1 MFPAIR
7 SHPRLPDFAAPLAR
21 WAARAAIA
29 LAAALVLLAPAVH
42 ADTIAVRSAELRVD
56 EDTYVLNAEF
66 DLAINP
72 TLEEALQKGVP
83 LYFLLEFEVIRPRWY
98 WFNEKLLK
106 TQQQYRLSYNAL
118 TRQYRLGVGSLFH
131 NFSALPEALDFLSRV
146 RRRQVLEPGMLD
158 KGNTYIAGVRM
169 RLDVSQLPK
178 PFQLNALASRDWNF
192 GSEWY
197 HWSVTP

>member
-1 MFPAIR
+1 MTASITRCCKKYSLLF
-7 SHPRLPDFAAPLAR
+7 
-21 WAARAAIA
+21 A
-29 LAAALVLLAPAVH
+29 LAALALLLPAAPEVQAEGIDVSRAALVAGEEGYFLE
-42 ADTIAVRSAELRVD
+42 ADFEVAL
-56 EDTYVLNAEF
+56 
-66 DLAINP
+66 NP
-72 TLEEALQKGVP
+72 TLTDALNKGVP

-98 WFNEKLLK
+98 WFNEKILK

-131 NFSALPEALDFLSRV
+131 NFSELPEALDFLSRV

-158 KGNTYIAGVRM
+158 QGSTYVAGVRM

-197 HWSVTP
+197 RWSVTP

>member
-1 MFPAIR
+1 MTAFITR
-7 SHPRLPDFAAPLAR
+7 CCKKCSLLF
-21 WAARAAIA
+21 A
-29 LAAALVLLAPAVH
+29 LAALALLLPAAPAVQAEGIEVGRAALVAGEEGYFLE
-42 ADTIAVRSAELRVD
+42 ADFEVAL
-56 EDTYVLNAEF
+56 
-66 DLAINP
+66 NP
-72 TLEEALQKGVP
+72 TLADALNKGVP

-146 RRRQVLEPGMLD
+146 RRRQVLEPGMLE

>member
-1 MFPAIR
+1 MTAFITR
-7 SHPRLPDFAAPLAR
+7 CCKKCSLLF
-21 WAARAAIA
+21 A
-29 LAAALVLLAPAVH
+29 LAALALLLPAAPAVPAEGIEVGRAALVAGEEGYFLE
-42 ADTIAVRSAELRVD
+42 ADFEVAL
-56 EDTYVLNAEF
+56 
-66 DLAINP
+66 NP
-72 TLEEALQKGVP
+72 TLADALNKGVP

-146 RRRQVLEPGMLD
+146 RRRQVLEPGMLE

>member
-1 MFPAIR
+1 MTAFITR
-7 SHPRLPDFAAPLAR
+7 CCKKCSLLF
-21 WAARAAIA
+21 A
-29 LAAALVLLAPAVH
+29 LAALALLLPAAPAVPAEGIEVGRAALVAGEEGYFLE
-42 ADTIAVRSAELRVD
+42 ADFEVAL
-56 EDTYVLNAEF
+56 
-66 DLAINP
+66 NP
-72 TLEEALQKGVP
+72 TLADALNKGVP

-197 HWSVTP
+197 YWSVTP

>member
-1 MFPAIR
+1 MTAFFTR
-7 SHPRLPDFAAPLAR
+7 CCKKYSLLF
-21 WAARAAIA
+21 A
-29 LAAALVLLAPAVH
+29 LAALALLLPAAPVVQAEGIEVGRAALVAGEEGYFLE
-42 ADTIAVRSAELRVD
+42 ADFEVAL
-56 EDTYVLNAEF
+56 
-66 DLAINP
+66 NP
-72 TLEEALQKGVP
+72 TLADALNKGVP

-197 HWSVTP
+197 YWSVTP